1 MMIGLDMEDGFNIE
15 IGGGYSLNYE
25 EILAHKESLA
35 VTRLLA
41 SDIMKTG
48 YINVGQFIKELSD
61 ADLMALTSKME
72 IEEDTGEPDYADLI
86 LISEMLATG
95 EGCSQSA
102 TPEEFGD
109 RMNQLVMLL
118 TIESLAR
125 KGLVKVYY
133 ENISFH
139 EDMGDKKIVEAIK

>member
-1 MMIGLDMEDGFNIE
+1 MEDGFNIE

-61 ADLMALTSKME
+61 ADLKTLTSKME

-102 TPEEFGD
+102 TPEEFGE
-109 RMNQLVMLL
+109 RMNHLVMLL

-139 EDMGDKKIVEAIK
+139 EDMGDKLIVEAIK

>member
-61 ADLMALTSKME
+61 ADLKTLTSKME

-102 TPEEFGD
+102 TPEEFGE
-109 RMNQLVMLL
+109 RMNHLVMLL

-139 EDMGDKKIVEAIK
+139 EDMGDKLIVEAIK